1 MELPVLQHLANY
13 ASLLSTSAAQTT
25 RAEDRALYK
34 NHLAAVAEMLGAL
47 GRGDTA
53 ELQRLVESERHSF
66 GWGYLSGDAGS
77 KAEKAF
83 AEFNQSLGS
92 VPSPPNYRIERTRE
106 G

>member
-1 MELPVLQHLANY
+1 MELPILQQLANY
-13 ASLLSTSAAQTT
+13 ASLLSASAAQTT
-25 RAEDRALYK
+25 RSEDRDSYRH
-34 NHLAAVAEMLGAL
+34 HLAAVAEMLGAL
-47 GRGDTA
+47 GRSDTS

-83 AEFNQSLGS
+83 AEFDRS
-92 VPSPPNYRIERTRE
+92 VGNVASPPNNRKERTRE